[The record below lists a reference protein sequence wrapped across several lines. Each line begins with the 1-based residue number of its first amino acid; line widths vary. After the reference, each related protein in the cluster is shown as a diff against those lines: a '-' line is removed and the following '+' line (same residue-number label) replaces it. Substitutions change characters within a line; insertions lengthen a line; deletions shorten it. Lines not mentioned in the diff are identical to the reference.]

1 MKQEEQI
8 LAFFK
13 DHKEPLFSPSMV
25 YNAFHKA
32 WPITSVRRAMTN
44 LTTAGELVKTSSTVT
59 GMYGKPEHLWS
70 LK

>member
-1 MKQEEQI
+1 MKQEEYI

-13 DHKEPLFSPSMV
+13 DEEKPQSPSMV
-25 YNAFHKA
+25 YDALPEH
-32 WPITSVRRAMTN
+32 WPITSVRRAITN
-44 LTTAGELVKTSSTVT
+44 LTTAGELVKTNNTVT

>member
-1 MKQEEQI
+1 MKQEKYI

-13 DHKEPLFSPSMV
+13 HQENPQSPSMV
-25 YNAFHKA
+25 YDAFLKA
-32 WPITSVRRAMTN
+32 WPITSVRRAITN
-44 LTTAGELVKTSSTVT
+44 LTTAGELVKTNSTVT

>member
-1 MKQEEQI
+1 MKQEEYI

-13 DHKEPLFSPSMV
+13 DEGKPQSPSMV
-25 YNAFHKA
+25 YDSLPEH
-32 WPITSVRRAMTN
+32 WPITSVRRAITN
-44 LTTAGELVKTSSTVT
+44 LTTAGELVKTNSTVT